1 MTWIIPILCRE
12 GDDCEICGVVLH
24 DARSELLLSEGRNL
38 VILIN
43 NINHQS
49 RLSFQNITPWKQKW
63 FVYTLLKFSNAI
75 FSLTM
80 ELRYPFGQTHTVNN
94 QNSTIPYFYLVS
106 SQLD

>member
-1 MTWIIPILCRE
+1 MKWIIPILCRE

-49 RLSFQNITPWKQKW
+49 RLSFQNITPWKTKMI
-63 FVYTLLKFSNAI
+63 FVHTPKIFKRYLQFDHGVNISFRSN
-75 FSLTM
+75 
-80 ELRYPFGQTHTVNN
+80 PHCK
-94 QNSTIPYFYLVS
+94 
-106 SQLD
+106 